1 MLNESVI
8 YKLKKCK
15 FTVKLYKL
23 LHYMSVIA
31 CRPIGIRH
39 LEKNTCVKEVTNMV
53 DNKLKP

>member
-39 LEKNTCVKEVTNMV
+39 SEKTYVKEMTNMV